1 MRVQDLIVCPQ
12 TDLPVINPFLLQ
24 AILYNVCHLFIYFF
38 ERIIQWLLQ
47 DSPQK
52 DHPQDI

>member
-52 DHPQDI
+52 DHPQDT